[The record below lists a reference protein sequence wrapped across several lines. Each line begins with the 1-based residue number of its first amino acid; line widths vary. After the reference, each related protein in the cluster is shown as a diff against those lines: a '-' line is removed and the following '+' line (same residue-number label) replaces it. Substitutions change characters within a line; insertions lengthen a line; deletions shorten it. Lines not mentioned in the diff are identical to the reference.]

1 MIHVCFGLHDK
12 TGRYAKFTGTAMLS
26 IFENTSSNV
35 TVHILHDN
43 TLTQDN
49 REKFIYLTG
58 RYNQSVKFYNVEELC
73 PDKINKLI
81 ELVPAIK
88 TARSTIGT
96 FFKFLIPKVLSVD
109 TDKCIYLDSDMVVN
123 LDINKLW
130 RIELDDKPLA
140 AVPEMLA
147 DFISYKNY
155 SAAQKY
161 LLNAKYVSYEDYFN
175 AGLFVM
181 NLNYLREAE
190 EFIMSG
196 IKWRGEHPQ
205 CNCFDQDIWNY
216 LFSKNYLKL
225 PVNFDQFTSD
235 EKLSGRNLNIRN
247 VIYHYAGSDG
257 GVGYGLDEK
266 DPLNGLWLKYFMKT
280 PWFDE
285 ETIRRLYTGVQ
296 NLHVSLKQSM
306 VNISAMMS
314 GKTRAFFTPPRD
326 VDGLKNFFS
335 IRDDE
340 EIILAEN
347 QTSFQKLI
355 DAMKNSQGKK
365 VFFIMLPNFPYQ
377 ALIQA
382 GFVPNRDFLN
392 GLEFLSEAQGVPLNS
407 YPFIQGI

>member
-12 TGRYAKFTGTAMLS
+12 TGRYAKFTGTTILS
-26 IFENTSSNV
+26 LFENTNSNV
-35 TVHILHDN
+35 TIHLLHDN

-49 REKFIYLTG
+49 REKFIYLAG
-58 RYNQSVKFYNVEELC
+58 EYHQLVKFYNVEELC
-73 PDKINKLI
+73 ADKIAYFWERI
-81 ELVPAIK
+81 PAIK
-88 TARSTIGT
+88 TLPFGIGT
-96 FFKFLIPKVLSVD
+96 MYRLLIPQLLLPEITKV
-109 TDKCIYLDSDMVVN
+109 IYLDSDIIVN
-123 LDINKLW
+123 LNIAELW
-130 RIELDDKPLA
+130 RMELDDKPLA
-140 AVPEMLA
+140 AVTE
-147 DFISYKNY
+147 ISNGVD
-155 SAAQKY
+155 AQKMIA
-161 LLNAKYVSYEDYFN
+161 LCREGYVKEENYFN
-175 AGLFVM
+175 AGVLLM
-181 NLNYLREAE
+181 NLNILHEKE
-190 EFIMSG
+190 SVIMEG
-196 IKWRGEHPQ
+196 IKFIVKYPQ
-205 CNCFDQDIWNY
+205 FSNIDQDFLNY
-216 LFSKNYLKL
+216 CFSTQSLHL
-225 PVNFDQFTSD
+225 PMKFNTFIRDARRRS
-235 EKLSGRNLNIRN
+235 EKQ
-247 VIYHYAGSDG
+247 VEQKIYHYLSGTF
-257 GVGYGLDEK
+257 GYGIL
-266 DPLNGLWLKYFMKT
+266 LNINDSFNRLWMKYFMKT

-306 VNISAMMS
+306 VNLSAILS

-326 VDGLKNFFS
+326 VDGLKKFFS

-347 QTSFQKLI
+347 QTSLQKLI

>member
-35 TVHILHDN
+35 TVHILHDK

-49 REKFIYLTG
+49 REKFIYLAG
-58 RYNQSVKFYNVEELC
+58 EYHQLIKFYNVGELC
-73 PDKINKLI
+73 ADKITEFRQRI
-81 ELVPAIK
+81 PAIE
-88 TARSTIGT
+88 TAWSTIGT
-96 FFKFLIPKVLSVD
+96 FFKLLIPQVLPSD
-109 TDKCIYLDSDMVVN
+109 IAKCIYLDSDMVVN
-123 LDINKLW
+123 LDIQELW
-130 RIELDDKPLA
+130 KTNIDDKPLA
-140 AVPEMLA
+140 AVPEIEA
-147 DFISYKNY
+147 TPQQHTKY
-155 SAAQKY
+155 SQGIIKAGFVKF
-161 LLNAKYVSYEDYFN
+161 EDYFN
-175 AGLFVM
+175 SSMLVM
-181 NLNYLREAE
+181 NLKFLRGNE
-190 EFIMSG
+190 ELLMSG
-196 IKWRGEHPQ
+196 VKWRGEHQ
-205 CNCFDQDIWNY
+205 ECWCFDNDIWNY
-216 LFSKNYLKL
+216 LFSKNYVEL
-225 PVNFDQFTSD
+225 PAKFNIFVRDARVRNEKNFLQA
-235 EKLSGRNLNIRN
+235 
-247 VIYHYAGSDG
+247 IYHYADSG
-257 GVGYGLDEK
+257 
-266 DPLNGLWLKYFMKT
+266 NGKGFLLEMHDSFNRLWMKYFMKT

-285 ETIRRLYTGVQ
+285 ETIGRLYSGVQ

-306 VNISAMMS
+306 VNLSAILS

-326 VDGLKNFFS
+326 VDGLKKFFS

-347 QTSFQKLI
+347 QTSLQKLI